1 MQQSFY
7 SISLLCI
14 LYYVGILWYT
24 KNRSATFSSF
34 WLVFGLVQI
43 PLGFLVGKL
52 PAKIVF
58 GIQIVCGIAL
68 ILFLAVEIV
77 ILSGMLTVPSE
88 KLPVIIVLGACIRG
102 RKITGAL
109 RRRLDKA
116 ATYLKENPETLVI
129 VSGGQGKGEDVTE
142 AFAMRE
148 YLIQRGIEEK
158 RIRMEEKSRTTRE
171 NLAFSRQLLKR
182 NENEV
187 GIVTNNFHMYRAIKL
202 AKLEGYKEVRGIV
215 AGCDSVLFLNYMVRE
230 FFAILQL
237 YLKNFMHHKK
247 LNHEKELIDK

>member
-1 MQQSFY
+1 MQQAFY

-14 LYYVGILWYT
+14 LYYMGILWYT

-34 WLVFGLVQI
+34 WLVFGLAQI

-52 PAKIVF
+52 PAKIAF

-77 ILSGMLTVPSE
+77 ILSGMLMVPSE

-116 ATYLKENPETLVI
+116 VTYLEENPETLVI

-171 NLAFSRQLLKR
+171 NLAFSRQLLKK
-182 NENEV
+182 NEGEV

-247 LNHEKELIDK
+247 SNHEKELIDK